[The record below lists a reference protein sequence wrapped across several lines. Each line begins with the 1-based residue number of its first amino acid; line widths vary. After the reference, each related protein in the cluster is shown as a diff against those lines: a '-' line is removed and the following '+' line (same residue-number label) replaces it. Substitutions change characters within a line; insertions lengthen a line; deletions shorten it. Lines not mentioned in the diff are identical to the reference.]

1 MTPGKFDWFL
11 HTMLFLQTQY
21 VLDKENKK
29 ASMAVDDVDDD
40 YDRGR
45 DDVGY
50 DGGDV

>member
-21 VLDKENKK
+21 VLDKEKE
-29 ASMAVDDVDDD
+29 MTVDELEVED
-40 YDRGR
+40 DRGR

>member
-21 VLDKENKK
+21 VLDKEKEK
-29 ASMAVDDVDDD
+29 ALSAVEDVDDN
-40 YDRGR
+40 DRGR